1 MSSKKKQNKRI
12 RESMKNFLA
21 YFFPL
26 ILLDLIRCF
35 RGILLNLPNFLKIKK
50 NNHVKDSKFGK
61 KVFVIANGPSLN
73 NFDKSLLFG
82 KEVIVMNNFHLCEWK
97 HKVSIVAHCIGEPK
111 TSSHWGKDQ
120 IEIMLGTD
128 SDSYWYHFSNAKEVE
143 ESEISLNNN
152 CYFAAPLI
160 PPGLWR
166 SDKKVDLSSS
176 VLGYE
181 STSQLA
187 IMVALH
193 LGYKDICLIGF
204 DHDWLANRNISPHFY
219 KEREG
224 VKKAD
229 LSFRSYYEII
239 NISKSL
245 WEIYIKIKSS
255 SIKSGAK
262 ITNLSNPTYLDVFDD
277 I

>member
-1 MSSKKKQNKRI
+1 MSYKKKQKKII
-12 RESMKNFLA
+12 REIMKNFLS
-21 YFFPL
+21 YFFPPFL
-26 ILLDLIRCF
+26 FDLIRFIRAIF
-35 RGILLNLPNFLKIKK
+35 RNLPNFIKIKK
-50 NNHVKDSKFGK
+50 NSHLKDSKFGK
-61 KVFVIANGPSLN
+61 KVFIIANGPSLN

-82 KEVIVMNNFHLCEWK
+82 NEVIVMNNFHLCEWK

-120 IEIMLGTD
+120 IEIMLETD
-128 SDSYWYHFSNAKEVE
+128 SDSYWFHFSNSKEVE
-143 ESEISLNNN
+143 SSEISLNNN
-152 CYFAAPLI
+152 CYFVAPII

-166 SDKKVDLSSS
+166 SGKKVDLSSS
-176 VLGYE
+176 VLGYQ

-193 LGYKDICLIGF
+193 LGYKDISLIGF

-219 KEREG
+219 NEREG
-224 VKKAD
+224 VKKSD

-239 NISKSL
+239 NISKFL
-245 WEIYIKIKSS
+245 WEVYIKIKSS

-262 ITNLSNPTYLDVFDD
+262 ITNLSNPTYLDLFDD
-277 I
+277 N

>member
-1 MSSKKKQNKRI
+1 MSYKKKHNKGI
-12 RESMKNFLA
+12 RESTKNFLS
-21 YFFPL
+21 YFLPL
-26 ILLDLIRCF
+26 LLFDLLSYF
-35 RGILLNLPNFLKIKK
+35 RAILLNLPNFLKIKK

-120 IEIMLGTD
+120 IEIMSGTD

-143 ESEISLNNN
+143 SREILLNNN
-152 CYFAAPLI
+152 CYFVAPVI

-176 VLGYE
+176 VLGYQ

-193 LGYKDICLIGF
+193 LGYKDISLIGF
-204 DHDWLANRNISPHFY
+204 DHDWLSNRINFPHFY

-229 LSFRSYYEII
+229 LAFRSYYEII
-239 NISKSL
+239 NNTKYI
-245 WEIYIKIKSS
+245 WEVYMKIKSS